1 MVGPEFHQGQD
12 IDLEYWRH
20 PEGVIIPD
28 DELKFLLIPDAVE
41 AAMVFDL
48 AKHVHA
54 YQREHLGTPH
64 VISKAVMVTMGGLL
78 PGVYLHDH
86 LAWINGRGF
95 PEVEFGTVGVE
106 LYEGPG
112 KRLAFPKVVQ
122 DVSID
127 VGGATTLAVD
137 DLGDF
142 GGTMGFVEELIY
154 KKGAF
159 DVVTYQ
165 LYTKPASKVSRQPT
179 FSFGE
184 VPQDT

>member
-95 PEVEFGTVGVE
+95 PEV
-106 LYEGPG
+106 
-112 KRLAFPKVVQ
+112 VQ